1 MRRSGLLLHRLLTAL
16 SLVAALAFG
25 MGPLA
30 ALASDAP
37 HDDGARLA
45 AASAPHPAASGH
57 HGSSAH
63 PSSCCGMLCV
73 PAPAADDTSVP
84 PPDLMPTGA
93 IHSADTSET
102 GIEPTG
108 PTPPPRP

>member
-1 MRRSGLLLHRLLTAL
+1 MRRSGLHRLLTVL

-25 MGPLA
+25 TEPLT
-30 ALASDAP
+30 ALASEAP
-37 HDDGARLA
+37 HGDSACLA
-45 AASAPHPAASGH
+45 AASAQHPDAAGH

-63 PSSCCGMLCV
+63 ASSCCGMLCV
-73 PAPAADDTSVP
+73 PALAADDASVP

-102 GIEPTG
+102 GIELTG
-108 PTPPPRP
+108 PSPPPRP